1 MGKEKKEINLEE
13 LKEKHESDLTKKEKR
28 LLEKEKLKN
37 MGIAGKLEYI
47 WMYYKAAIFGVIG
60 FIALIFIG
68 VDLYQNAQKETV
80 LSISVFDAGT
90 SNVDTFTEGIRE
102 VLELTDENQ
111 VIEVTSSY
119 VTDASSGGLDY
130 YSQMAFVTQVQAQT
144 LDVVLLSED
153 ACEIYEGEGY
163 FADLKDLLGED
174 VYNSF
179 GDSIDTYHLELPQED
194 IGEGLELPYEP
205 VYIGVLVNTTNT
217 ESAAKWIASLAD

>member
-47 WMYYKAAIFGVIG
+47 WMYYKVAIFGAIG

-90 SNVDTFTEGIRE
+90 SNVDTFSEGIRE

-163 FADLKDLLGED
+163 FADLKELLGEE

-194 IGEGLELPYEP
+194 IGEGLDLPYEP